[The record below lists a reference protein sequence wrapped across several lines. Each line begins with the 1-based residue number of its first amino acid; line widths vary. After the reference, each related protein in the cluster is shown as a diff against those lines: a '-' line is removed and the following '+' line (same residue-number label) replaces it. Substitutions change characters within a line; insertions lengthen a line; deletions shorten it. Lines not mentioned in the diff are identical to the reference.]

1 MYEPKLVK
9 EQEVRKSWS
18 QISLEERK
26 TKKLSQKN
34 SAKKKALSVAAT
46 EATSWQQTKEETPRV
61 LKKREGCFFFILFL
75 FTLLMMLYP
84 HYKTKPPLL
93 STVILIDGK
102 KSYLFVCFYS
112 VQQLEPPTITSTSK
126 GYQSPRQSATTQL
139 TAPETH
145 AQPTQLVGS
154 KVMKK
159 YMGNGQM
166 NRNPTGLV
174 RRASLFVKDCY
185 LS

>member
-1 MYEPKLVK
+1 
-9 EQEVRKSWS
+9 
-18 QISLEERK
+18 
-26 TKKLSQKN
+26 
-34 SAKKKALSVAAT
+34 
-46 EATSWQQTKEETPRV
+46 
-61 LKKREGCFFFILFL
+61 
-75 FTLLMMLYP
+75 MLYP

-126 GYQSPRQSATTQL
+126 GYQSPRQPATTQL

-159 YMGNGQM
+159 YTGNGQM